1 MISIKYK
8 MQKTES
14 RKKETECLAI
24 IIIIIVL
31 EARCNR
37 NSGLKKNKT
46 TLLVNNDICGKEL

>member
-1 MISIKYK
+1 